1 MFKLNK
7 KLSDLDNIDLN
18 RINIDKDDLDKNNN
32 YDYYYPMWNLK

>member
-7 KLSDLDNIDLN
+7 KLIDLDNIDLN